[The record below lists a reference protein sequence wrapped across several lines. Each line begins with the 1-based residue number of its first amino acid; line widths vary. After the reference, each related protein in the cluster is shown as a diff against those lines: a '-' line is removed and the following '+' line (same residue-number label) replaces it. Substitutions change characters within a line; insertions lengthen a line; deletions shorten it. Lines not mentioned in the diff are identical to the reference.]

1 MDYNQ
6 FSNAKVCH
14 ICEGKFDDSDN
25 KVIDHDH
32 FTGKYRG
39 AAHRSC
45 TSLFRMPKHIPAVMH
60 NLAGYD
66 AHLFIKSLHV
76 TPGKIDCIPN
86 NEEKFISFS
95 KRITLGTY
103 IDKNDGME
111 KDIVREIR
119 FLESLKFMASS
130 LESLASY
137 LPSHALKNL
146 AANYEGEKFNLLSR
160 KGVFPYDWC
169 DSLDKLN
176 ETILPDKDAFQSKLT
191 DSHIT
196 DEDYE
201 HAQKVWKVFD
211 MKTFREYHDIYLQT
225 DLLLLADVFESFRE
239 VCMKYYGL
247 DPAWYFTAPGL
258 AWDAMLKITKVN
270 LEPII
275 DPDMMLMVEKG
286 IRGGVSMH
294 NLNPKQ

>member
-95 KRITLGTY
+95 KRVTVDTY
-103 IDKNDGME
+103 IDKKDGM
-111 KDIVREIR
+111 K
-119 FLESLKFMASS
+119 
-130 LESLASY
+130 
-137 LPSHALKNL
+137 
-146 AANYEGEKFNLLSR
+146 
-160 KGVFPYDWC
+160 KGYR
-169 DSLDKLN
+169 
-176 ETILPDKDAFQSKLT
+176 A
-191 DSHIT
+191 
-196 DEDYE
+196 
-201 HAQKVWKVFD
+201 
-211 MKTFREYHDIYLQT
+211 
-225 DLLLLADVFESFRE
+225 
-239 VCMKYYGL
+239 
-247 DPAWYFTAPGL
+247 
-258 AWDAMLKITKVN
+258 
-270 LEPII
+270 
-275 DPDMMLMVEKG
+275 
-286 IRGGVSMH
+286 
-294 NLNPKQ
+294 

>member
-1 MDYNQ
+1 M
-6 FSNAKVCH
+6 
-14 ICEGKFDDSDN
+14 
-25 KVIDHDH
+25 
-32 FTGKYRG
+32 
-39 AAHRSC
+39 
-45 TSLFRMPKHIPAVMH
+45 
-60 NLAGYD
+60 
-66 AHLFIKSLHV
+66 
-76 TPGKIDCIPN
+76 
-86 NEEKFISFS
+86 
-95 KRITLGTY
+95 
-103 IDKNDGME
+103 
-111 KDIVREIR
+111 REIR

-176 ETILPDKDAFQSKLT
+176 ETILLDKYAFQSKLT
-191 DSHIT
+191 DSHTT

-275 DPDMMLMVEKG
+275 DPDMMLLVEKG